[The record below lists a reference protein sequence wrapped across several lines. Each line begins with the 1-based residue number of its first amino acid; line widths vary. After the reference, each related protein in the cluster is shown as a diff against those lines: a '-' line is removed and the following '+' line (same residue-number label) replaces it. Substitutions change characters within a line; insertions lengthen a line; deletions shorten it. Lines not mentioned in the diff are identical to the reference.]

1 MAILLNS
8 HATHTLRRESCC
20 DLPAMAGPR
29 TCERPTARTGEAPLS
44 GRGRSSHDSR
54 RPRKRSWDMR
64 RNRALTLGWAS
75 ASAPRYLFKGQI
87 SAKRAADISPDCRAA
102 HLQETDCVAGH
113 MRLELRNVVPNCPFE
128 RSHRF
133 GGIQPNSGHRDYSR
147 LSFSAVDTQLG
158 PEKKGRRNSGINYFR
173 RIGFAPEG
181 SSGILKLRLA
191 THPSR

>member
-1 MAILLNS
+1 MTI
-8 HATHTLRRESCC
+8 
-20 DLPAMAGPR
+20 AGPR

-44 GRGRSSHDSR
+44 GRGRSRHDSR

-102 HLQETDCVAGH
+102 HLRETDCVAGH
-113 MRLELRNVVPNCPFE
+113 VGLELRNVVANYPIE

-133 GGIQPNSGHRDYSR
+133 AEIQPNLGHRDYSR
-147 LSFSAVDTQLG
+147 AAALGDTQLVLDLSRRLARAVRHRG
-158 PEKKGRRNSGINYFR
+158 APLNGVEGLAAIGLRKYRRSKRKGRKRW
-173 RIGFAPEG
+173 
-181 SSGILKLRLA
+181 LKL
-191 THPSR
+191 TNI